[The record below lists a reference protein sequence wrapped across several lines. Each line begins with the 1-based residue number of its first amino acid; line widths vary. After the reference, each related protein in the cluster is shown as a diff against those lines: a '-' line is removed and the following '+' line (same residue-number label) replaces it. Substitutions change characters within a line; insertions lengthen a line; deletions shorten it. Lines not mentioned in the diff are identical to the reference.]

1 VTRVYIEGG
10 SKRVFACACEWPGWC
25 RSGKDEPTAL
35 AALAESLPRYLA
47 VVAEARL
54 KPAPTATFDVVDRV
68 AGSASTDFGVP
79 GSVLPSDSEPLD
91 QQASRRQS
99 ALVEATWVIFDR
111 VVAAAPLELTK
122 GPRGGGRDRD
132 RIVEHVLGAETA
144 YLSKLGI
151 RARQPDPGDRAAIE
165 NHRAAILQV
174 LGEHE
179 PKGSWPLRYAA
190 RRIAWHV
197 LDHAWEIENRIPRSE

>member
-1 VTRVYIEGG
+1 VTRVYIERG

-25 RSGKDEPTAL
+25 RSGKDEPSAL
-35 AALAESLPRYLA
+35 AALGESLPRYKA
-47 VVAEARL
+47 VVAEAKL
-54 KPAPTATFDVVDRV
+54 KPPPTDRFSVVEQVD
-68 AGSASTDFGVP
+68 GSASTDFGVP
-79 GSVLPSDSEPLD
+79 GAILASDSAPLD
-91 QQASRRQS
+91 EKEVKRQSTLVQAS
-99 ALVEATWVIFDR
+99 WVVFDR
-111 VVAAAPLELTK
+111 VVAAAPLELMK

-151 RARQPDPGDRAAIE
+151 RARQPDTGDRAAIA
-165 NHRAAILQV
+165 NHRAAILEA
-174 LGEHE
+174 LGASE

-197 LDHAWEIENRIPRSE
+197 LDHAWEIEDRIPRQ